1 MFAISKH
8 GAQYE
13 RIKSAVRDAIPLPYG
28 WRVKGVKA
36 VSRVHQRFFEDFVFI
51 HINKCGGT
59 SLERALGI
67 PFLDHDMA
75 SERRA
80 FLGERE
86 WDKRF
91 KLTLVRHPYDRVVS
105 HYLYERR
112 EETVGEQQLLGEFPA
127 WLDRIEHANRTNP
140 IRWDAPMRNWITDA
154 NDNIIID
161 KFYKLE
167 NINAAVE
174 DISKM
179 IGREMTLHHIKAK
192 TQGLPRTKFL
202 TPEVKE
208 RIYALHKVDFETFD
222 YAP

>member
-13 RIKSAVRDAIPLPYG
+13 RIKSAVRDTIPLPYS

-36 VSRVHQRFFEDFVFI
+36 VSRVHQRFFENFVFI

-86 WDKRF
+86 WNKRF

-112 EETVGEQQLLGEFPA
+112 DENTGEEQLLREFPA
-127 WLDRIEHANRTNP
+127 WLDRLEHSNRTGP
-140 IRWDAPMRNWITDA
+140 IRWDAPMRDWITDA
-154 NDNIIID
+154 NDNVIVD
-161 KFYKLE
+161 RFYKLE
-167 NINAAVE
+167 SINDAVQ
-174 DISKM
+174 DISQM

-192 TQGLPRTKFL
+192 SQGVPRAKFL
-202 TPEVKE
+202 TPEVKQ
-208 RIYALHKVDFETFD
+208 RIHALHKVDFETFD

>member
-13 RIKSAVRDAIPLPYG
+13 RIKSAVRDAIPLPYT

-36 VSRVHQRFFEDFVFI
+36 VSRIHQRFFEDFVFI

-80 FLGERE
+80 FLGEKE
-86 WDKRF
+86 WNKRF
-91 KLTLVRHPYDRVVS
+91 KLTLVRHPYDRVIS

-112 EETVGEQQLLGEFPA
+112 DEDVTEEQLHRDFPA
-127 WLDRIEHANRTNP
+127 WLDRWEKANANGP
-140 IRWDAPMRNWITDA
+140 IRWDAPMRDWITDA
-154 NDNIIID
+154 QGNILVD

-167 NINAAVE
+167 NINEAVD
-174 DISKM
+174 DIARAT
-179 IGREMTLHHIKAK
+179 GRSMTLHHIKAK
-192 TQGLPRTKFL
+192 KQNADRKSFL
-202 TPEVKE
+202 TQDVKD
-208 RIYALHKVDFETFD
+208 RIFQTHRVDFETFG
-222 YAP
+222 YAR